1 MGFGIRWRARWAS
14 KLLDMAL
21 ACLGGGRPSGEPL
34 YGAVGRAAAFADV
47 ARLALTDEEWANGAS
62 RDERLLGQQ
71 VELLHRQVAD
81 MIRALK
87 TLEETDANE
96 ERRGWH
102 ARAATMLDGAML
114 WLDLAVASAA
124 PDRGAAQQKV
134 LWLLTAEG
142 VPWPEA
148 IWRTGH
154 IVHAVFGDAT
164 VAASEKES
172 PV

>member
-1 MGFGIRWRARWAS
+1 MGFGIRWRARWAA

-21 ACLGGGRPSGEPL
+21 ACLAGGRPSSERL
-34 YGAVGRAAAFADV
+34 YGAAGRAAAFADV
-47 ARLALTDEEWANGAS
+47 ARLALTDEEWANGTS
-62 RDERLLGQQ
+62 GDERLLGRQL
-71 VELLHRQVAD
+71 ELLHRQVAN

-87 TLEETDANE
+87 TLEQTDANE
-96 ERRGWH
+96 ERREWH
-102 ARAATMLDGAML
+102 NRAAAGLDGAML

-148 IWRTGH
+148 IRRTGH
-154 IVHAVFGDAT
+154 IVHAVFGDAAI
-164 VAASEKES
+164 VISEPERE
-172 PV
+172 